1 MGTQFCSTSAHLN
14 MKALLLGAL
23 ATVAGLAAAEPEA
36 EAEASIGPGYGYLY
50 YPYYYG
56 HGYAPLKP
64 PSIENIDYGKTGI
77 KYLKKRSADA
87 EPEAEAFGYFRY
99 PFPPYYYPHYG
110 YTLVKPPSTANVDY
124 GKTEIKYLTK
134 RSADAETDAGIKREA
149 EPMDE
154 GAGPAAGLYPYY
166 GYYNRGLYPYGY
178 RYGYPYHA
186 LGKRDTAEAAS
197 GPNPYAL

>member
-1 MGTQFCSTSAHLN
+1 M
-14 MKALLLGAL
+14 GAL

-77 KYLKKRSADA
+77 KYLR
-87 EPEAEAFGYFRY
+87 
-99 PFPPYYYPHYG
+99 
-110 YTLVKPPSTANVDY
+110 
-124 GKTEIKYLTK
+124 K

-166 GYYNRGLYPYGY
+166 GYYNRGYYPYGY
-178 RYGYPYHA
+178 RYGYPYRY

-197 GPNPYAL
+197 GPNPCK